1 MGMFH
6 IEVVAVPP
14 PIVCPRSKIISRIH
28 RVIAVYFLLM
38 IVAPTLTAAA
48 EPEVTK
54 FRFGALYST
63 PTAALIA
70 IEHGYFKDE
79 GLDVQVVPVQNGPAA
94 VAATANGA
102 VDVTFGDVLGWAS
115 AVSNGFTNVKLIL
128 PGSHSANGD
137 LLIKG
142 QSALKSPADFKG
154 KRIGVSPAPM
164 AGLSVK
170 LWLAQ
175 GGVDP
180 ADVSFVIIPTNG
192 DGQALARGD
201 VDAVL
206 TFEPSTSRLILEQNA
221 VSLLDPTD
229 VAAPKG
235 AVFTAYYANTTFL
248 EKNPETVRR
257 LVRAIRKGA
266 ALNKSLS
273 PTERAVIS
281 GKYSG
286 IDLIKLS
293 QTIPGLLE
301 RLKVSNLYTGAMNLA
316 ATQDWIDKAVKYGAV
331 PRTIEIKSYIYD
343 SALNGREQ

>member
-1 MGMFH
+1 MFH
-6 IEVVAVPP
+6 NLIVVAPV
-14 PIVCPRSKIISRIH
+14 PIVFRRSRIISRIY
-28 RVIAVYFLLM
+28 RAIALCLLLM
-38 IVAPTLTAAA
+38 VVAPMATSAAD
-48 EPEVTK
+48 PEVTK

-70 IEHGYFKDE
+70 IERGYFKDE
-79 GLDVQVVPVQNGPAA
+79 GLDVQVIPVQNGPAA

-115 AVSNGFTNVKLIL
+115 AVSNGFTNVKLIF

-180 ADVSFVIIPTNG
+180 AEVNFVIIPTNG

-221 VSLLDPTD
+221 VSLLDPTE
-229 VAAPKG
+229 VGAPKG
-235 AVFTAYYANTTFL
+235 AVFTAYYANSTFL

-257 LVRAIRKGA
+257 LVRAIGRGA

-273 PTERAVIS
+273 PTERAIIS

-286 IDLIKLS
+286 IDLVKLS
-293 QTIPGLLE
+293 QTTPGLLE
-301 RLKVSNLYTGAMNLA
+301 RLKVSNLYTGAVNAA

-331 PRTIEIKSYIYD
+331 PRSIEIKSYIYE
-343 SALNGREQ
+343 SALHGDER

>member
-1 MGMFH
+1 MFY
-6 IEVVAVPP
+6 VAAATL
-14 PIVCPRSKIISRIH
+14 IFDPRSRIIRGMH
-28 RVIAVYFLLM
+28 CAMTLWFLL
-38 IVAPTLTAAA
+38 ITVAPTVAAAA

-70 IEHGYFKDE
+70 IERGYFRDE

-94 VAATANGA
+94 VAATASGA

-115 AVSNGFTNVKLIL
+115 AVSNGFTNVKLIF

-137 LLIKG
+137 LLVKG
-142 QSALKSPADFKG
+142 QSALKSPADFRG

-180 ADVSFVIIPTNG
+180 AEVNFVIIPTNG

-221 VSLLDPTD
+221 VSLLDPTE
-229 VAAPKG
+229 VAAPQG
-235 AVFTAYYANTTFL
+235 AVFTAYYANAAFL

-266 ALNKSLS
+266 ALNKGLS

-286 IDLIKLS
+286 IDLVKLS

-301 RLKVSNLYTGAMNLA
+301 RLKVSNLYTGAVNVT
-316 ATQDWIDKAVKYGAV
+316 ATQDWIDKAAKYGAV
-331 PRTIEIKSYIYD
+331 PRTIEIKPYIYD
-343 SALNGREQ
+343 SALSGGE

>member
-1 MGMFH
+1 MFYS
-6 IEVVAVPP
+6 EAVVVPTR
-14 PIVCPRSKIISRIH
+14 IAYPRFRIIRRIH
-28 RVIAVYFLLM
+28 RVIATCFLL
-38 IVAPTLTAAA
+38 IVGAPTLTAAA

-70 IEHGYFKDE
+70 IERGYFKDE

-115 AVSNGFTNVKLIL
+115 AVSNGFTNVKLIF

-170 LWLAQ
+170 LWLAH

-180 ADVSFVIIPTNG
+180 GEVNFVIIPTNG

-221 VSLLDPTD
+221 VSLLDPTE

-235 AVFTAYYANTTFL
+235 AVFTAYYANATFL

-273 PTERAVIS
+273 PTERATIS

-286 IDLIKLS
+286 IDLVKLS

-301 RLKVSNLYTGAMNLA
+301 RLKVSNLYTGAVNVA
-316 ATQDWIDKAVKYGAV
+316 ATQDWIDKAAKYGAV
-331 PRTIEIKSYIYD
+331 PRAVEIKPYIYD
-343 SALNGREQ
+343 LALHGGEQ